1 MTDGTNISRWKPEFG
16 CPVHRKRVI
25 ETIPFGKYDAA
36 RVFAFKCGCAVSENR
51 EAHIYRGESVFT
63 YHVSL
68 DSARAL
74 AGVIA

>member
-1 MTDGTNISRWKPEFG
+1 MNEGTNISRWKTGFG
-16 CPVHRKRVI
+16 CPVHRKRLVDMV
-25 ETIPFGKYDAA
+25 PFGKYETV